1 MNSLQMSQKKW
12 LMECLNRNAMS
23 CYGQDYQFGKI
34 DTIKMYQ
41 EHVPIVEYET
51 IEPLIIQMA
60 EGKADILFQGL
71 PVAFEIT
78 GGSTSGG
85 KLIPYSDKSFEDFK
99 CAILPWLSDVSTRY
113 GITGKAI
120 YWSISPALRRPV
132 LTKGGIKIGVSDAQY
147 LGNATSEFSNNFM
160 TIPSWVGELYNVEE
174 WQLATLYWL
183 IRSKDL
189 ELISIWSPTFLLMLI
204 DALEK
209 HSDELLYLFSKGGTI
224 NENLLVSDIDSY
236 DRFVKYLS
244 SKDTSAIWSN
254 IKLISCWQDAS
265 SKIFFEKL
273 HSKFPAVSF
282 QAKGL
287 MSTEGVVTIPS
298 VNDNTTLAFMSGFY
312 EFRDINGSIFLSH
325 ELTIGNIYE
334 VIMTTSGGLYR
345 YATKDKVKC
354 DGFENELPI
363 LSFVGRI
370 GIVSDMVGEKLD
382 EIFVLNVL
390 SYHDGFAMLV
400 PNNDTLKPH
409 YFLISN
415 SDIDIDIVE
424 QNLAINPQ
432 YAYARKIG
440 QLHELKHIL
449 IPDIID
455 LYINY
460 KITDN
465 ECRIGDIKIP
475 TLSIDKG
482 WLKIIKG
489 YHL

>member
-1 MNSLQMSQKKW
+1 MQEIW
-12 LMECLNRNAMS
+12 LLKCLKHNAKS
-23 CYGQDYQFGKI
+23 AYGQKYHFDHI
-34 DTIKMYQ
+34 TTIKIYQ
-41 EHVPIVEYET
+41 KYVPIVEYET
-51 IEPLIIQMA
+51 IKPLIIQMT
-60 EGKADILFQGL
+60 EGKADVLFQGL

-85 KLIPYSDKSFEDFK
+85 KLIPYSDKSFEDFQY
-99 CAILPWLSDVSTRY
+99 AILPWLSDISTRY
-113 GITGKAI
+113 GVTGKAV
-120 YWSISPALRRPV
+120 YWSISPALRHPAF
-132 LTKGGIKIGVSDAQY
+132 TKGGIKIGVSDAQY
-147 LGNATSEFSNNFM
+147 LGNAISEFSNDF
-160 TIPSWVGELYNVEE
+160 TTVPLWVGELYNVKE

-209 HSDELLYLFSKGGTI
+209 HSDELLYLFAKGGMI
-224 NENLLVSDIDSY
+224 NENLLVSNTDSY
-236 DRFVKYLS
+236 NRFVKYLS
-244 SKDTSAIWSN
+244 SKDTSVIWPN

-287 MSTEGVVTIPS
+287 ISTEGVVTIPS

-363 LSFVGRI
+363 LSFIGRV

-390 SYHDGFAMLV
+390 SYYDGFAMLV
-400 PNNDTLKPH
+400 PNNDILKPH

-415 SDIDIDIVE
+415 SDIDINIVE

-440 QLHELKHIL
+440 QLYDLKHIL

-460 KITDN
+460 KIIDN
-465 ECRIGDIKIP
+465 KCRIGDIKIP
-475 TLSIDKG
+475 TLSIDKE